1 MWIVEGDDPDLIEK
15 PVFRCRETFPRR
27 LLISNA
33 LSARPPAPA
42 RPPAVA
48 PSASAESPKGRERQK
63 NGRIYFPKRA
73 LRAFSLPPQS
83 RPPEQSLFVL
93 W

>member
-33 LSARPPAPA
+33 LAARPAAPA
-42 RPPAVA
+42 
-48 PSASAESPKGRERQK
+48 KGRERK
-63 NGRIYFPKRA
+63 TKEWPDLFSETSLERERE
-73 LRAFSLPPQS
+73 SLPPQS